1 MRRSKKIDKH
11 VLLGLESGKLLFSQQ
26 IYHNHGYAGLRTSR
40 LFRIHVQI
48 HAHYWQC
55 NQSYFYWFDDL
66 LHCLLD
72 CSDVQKPRKEALIF
86 SSHIEFKPCF
96 SGFFLFMKSN

>member
-55 NQSYFYWFDDL
+55 NQFNFYWIADL
-66 LHCLLD
+66 LHYLLD
-72 CSDVQKPRKEALIF
+72 CTDVQKPRKEALIF
-86 SSHIEFKPCF
+86 SITLNSSPVFR
-96 SGFFLFMKSN
+96 GFFISN